1 MPTVDG
7 EHREILFQVAVI
19 GGVSER
25 FTGQLDLRN
34 SELHLGEVQGYRPR
48 FAFATFPADP
58 WEGDGSKGHDL
69 ERLVPYLDAVV
80 LNDALNE
87 GAHYSSTA
95 LERLSRALS
104 PGKLNVPT
112 SVFGGPA
119 LAQEWQS
126 LSGVVPV
133 LVVEPGPDQALLCVR
148 ALAKAVLR
156 SKMKSQPPPPSAR
169 ED

>member
-25 FTGQLDLRN
+25 FTEQLDLRN

-48 FAFATFPADP
+48 FAFATFAADP
-58 WEGDGSKGHDL
+58 WEADGSKGHDL
-69 ERLVPYLDAVV
+69 ERLVPYLDGLV
-80 LNDALNE
+80 LNDALGE
-87 GAHYSSTA
+87 GTHYSSTA

-104 PGKLNVPT
+104 PGKVNVPT
-112 SVFGGPA
+112 AVFGGPA

-126 LSGVVPV
+126 LSGVAPV
-133 LVVEPGPDQALLCVR
+133 LVVDPGPDQALLCVR
-148 ALAKAVLR
+148 ALAKALLR
-156 SKMKSQPPPPSAR
+156 SKMKSQPPPPRS
-169 ED
+169 D